1 MGRMSDGLNS
11 VNSFIRTILALAV
24 CGAIGLASFFGWQ
37 KYTHNDRAFEEIA
50 ADLQQAHDRLR
61 KAEDDL
67 KAKDAEI
74 EVLNVEVERLE
85 TARRLLKMDSRVAR
99 LRVLDKKTERA
110 QADEPGEVTTT
121 VEFVELDDQG
131 NEIGD
136 PKVLKIEGDQIYVDF
151 WVVKFDEKY
160 VEEADIDRAT
170 SIALFRRIFSEKR
183 KPEEGFVLDEPNS
196 LPAKY
201 AQGRQPSEFE
211 QKIWKDFW
219 TIANDRSAA
228 EKLGIRAAHG
238 EAVSIKLEEGRS
250 YRLNLRAS
258 DGISIVPEPGPVD
271 AAAVN

>member
-24 CGAIGLASFFGWQ
+24 CGAIAAAGFLGWN
-37 KYTHNDRAFEEIA
+37 KYTQNDRAFEQIA

-74 EVLNVEVERLE
+74 ATLNVEVERLE

-99 LRVLDKKTERA
+99 LRVLDKKT
-110 QADEPGEVTTT
+110 DEAGELTST
-121 VEFVELDDQG
+121 VEFVELGDQG

-136 PKVLKIEGDQIYVDF
+136 PKVLTLEGDEIYLDY

-160 VEEADIDRAT
+160 VEEADLDRGT
-170 SIALFRRIFSEKR
+170 SIALFRRIFSERR
-183 KPEEGFVLDEPNS
+183 KPEDGFVLDEPNS

-201 AQGRQPSEFE
+201 AQGSQPSEFE
-211 QKIWKDFW
+211 QKIWNDFW
-219 TIANDRSAA
+219 TIANDRAAA

-238 EAVSIKLEEGRS
+238 EASSIKVEEGRS
-250 YRLNLRAS
+250 YLLNLRAS
-258 DGISIVPEPGPVD
+258 DGISIVPEPGPID
-271 AAAVN
+271 AAVVN